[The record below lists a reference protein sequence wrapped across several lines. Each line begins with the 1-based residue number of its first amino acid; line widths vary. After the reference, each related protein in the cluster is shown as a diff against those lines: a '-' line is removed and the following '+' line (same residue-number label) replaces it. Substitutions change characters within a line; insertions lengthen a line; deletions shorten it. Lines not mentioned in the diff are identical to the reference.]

1 MARFLYRPTAWIAK
15 VPQLERSDVLTYPQP
30 WFPRYPQLE
39 LDTYISLHTHM
50 LPKSPQARFLYIPT
64 CCQSLA
70 RPDFST
76 YPHVAKVSPGPI
88 SLHTH
93 VAKVSPGPISLHTHM
108 LPKSPQEELSDFST
122 YPHVAK
128 VSPGRVARFLYIPTC
143 CQSLPRYSCL
153 ISLHTHMLPKF
164 SQVELP
170 DFSTYPHVAKVFPGR
185 VA

>member
-1 MARFLYRPTAWIAK
+1 MARFLYRPTASIAK

-64 CCQSLA
+64 CCQSLP

-93 VAKVSPGPISLHTHM
+93 MLPKSPQARFLYIPMLPKSRQARFLYIPTCCQSLPRKSCPISLHTHM
-108 LPKSPQEELSDFST
+108 LPKSPQEELPDFST

-128 VSPGRVARFLYIPTC
+128 VSPGTVAWFPYIPTC
-143 CQSLPRYSCL
+143 CQSFPR
-153 ISLHTHMLPKF
+153 
-164 SQVELP
+164 
-170 DFSTYPHVAKVFPGR
+170 
-185 VA
+185 